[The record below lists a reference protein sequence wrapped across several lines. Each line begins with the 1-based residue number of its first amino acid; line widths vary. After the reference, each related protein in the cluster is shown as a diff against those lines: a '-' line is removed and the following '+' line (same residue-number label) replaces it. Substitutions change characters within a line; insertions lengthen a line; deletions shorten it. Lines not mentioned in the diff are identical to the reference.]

1 MNYLGH
7 WRLGE
12 VVQGRRFDVGRRW
25 LPTRLSAAR
34 DLAGVPAAEALK
46 LSHLEMGAYAHL
58 FGSLEA
64 CIGVEH
70 AGFFRDVQGRVEAA
84 LGFAPDLLPAAPHV
98 ASVLR
103 GRHPAAVLLLTT
115 AIEALAQ
122 QHYLACFEEDASLD
136 PFAWDILR
144 SHWLEESRR
153 PRLARLDAADAFQRL
168 APATTDAAIDD
179 FIEILAG
186 LDGVL
191 HIQAHLDL
199 ETLPCH
205 IRRDPSPAEQT
216 EILGALLA
224 AKRRAFLECGLD
236 HASVRDLLGLVAT
249 ATQLE
254 RVSEAVRGL
263 LALPA

>member
-1 MNYLGH
+1 MNFLGH

-12 VVQGRRFDVGRRW
+12 VVHGRRFDVGRRW

-34 DLAGVPAAEALK
+34 DLPGLPAAETLK

-64 CIGVEH
+64 CIGAGH

-84 LGFAPDLLPAAPHV
+84 LGFAPDLLPAAAHV
-98 ASVLR
+98 ASVLH
-103 GRHPAAVLLLTT
+103 GKHPAAVLLLTT

-122 QHYLACFEEDASLD
+122 QHYLACFEEDGSLD

-153 PRLARLDAADAFQRL
+153 PRLARLDAADAFHRL
-168 APATTDAAIDD
+168 APASTDVAIDD

-191 HIQAHLDL
+191 HIRAHLDL
-199 ETLPCH
+199 ETLLCH
-205 IRRDPSPAEQT
+205 IRRNPSRAEQT
-216 EILGALLA
+216 EILGALLG
-224 AKRRAFLECGLD
+224 AKRRAFLESALD
-236 HASVRDLLGLVAT
+236 HASVRDLLGLVAS